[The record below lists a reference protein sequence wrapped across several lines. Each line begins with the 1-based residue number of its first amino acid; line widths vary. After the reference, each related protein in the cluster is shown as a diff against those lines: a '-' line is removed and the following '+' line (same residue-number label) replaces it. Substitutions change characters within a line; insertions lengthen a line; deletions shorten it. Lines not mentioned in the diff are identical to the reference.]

1 MFDLDNWQEIWT
13 TITRNKLRSFLT
25 GFGVFWGIF
34 MLIILI
40 GAGNSLQGGIMGNF
54 EGFASNACFFWT
66 NRTSEAYKGYR
77 KGRMWTMNVRDVELI
92 RRKAASVE
100 YISPMLFIGGGDK
113 NAVRGQ
119 KSGTYDVRGIYP
131 EHFQIEGQ
139 HILAG
144 RLFNELDEKG
154 SRKVCVIGKEVYE
167 TLFQPGENPE
177 GQYIRV
183 NGIYF
188 QVIGVIRPKS
198 RAASIGGD
206 IEKSIYLPF
215 STTQRAFNQGQDIWF
230 MACTAKSGY
239 PASAVEEEV
248 KAILKASHDISPTD
262 EKALGSVN
270 IEKQF
275 QIFQNLFLGIDIL
288 IWIVG
293 LGALFSGVIGISNI
307 MLVTVKERTREI
319 GVRRAIGAK
328 PMTIMIQ
335 ILSESFVLTAIAG
348 FLGLLFGVFILEAIY
363 QAMTNIMGG
372 GENVILSHILLWIN
386 SVSLITLIISIILI
400 YALKSTQTKGLKTA
414 AKISG
419 FVFGISFLVRIYML
433 ISGIGGGGEEGDSN
447 IFIPPYVTFWV
458 AVVAMLIII
467 FSGVIAGLMPAMRA
481 LRVKA
486 IDAIRDE

>member
-34 MLIILI
+34 MLILLI
-40 GAGNSLQGGIMGNF
+40 GAGNSLQGGISKNF
-54 EGFASNACFFWT
+54 DGFASNSCFFWT
-66 NRTSEAYKGYR
+66 GRTSEAYKGYR
-77 KGRMWTMNVRDVELI
+77 KGRTWSMNVRDMDLI
-92 RRKAASVE
+92 RRKATSVE
-100 YISPMLFIGGGDK
+100 YISPMLFIGGGEK
-113 NAVRGQ
+113 NAVRGH

-131 EHFQIEGQ
+131 EHFKIEGQ
-139 HILAG
+139 HIMSG
-144 RLFNELDEKG
+144 RLFNELDEQG
-154 SRKVCVIGKEVYE
+154 SRKVCVIGKQVYE
-167 TLFQPGENPE
+167 TLFKPGESAI

-198 RAASIGGD
+198 RASIGGNV
-206 IEKSIYLPF
+206 EESIYLPF

-230 MACTAKSGY
+230 IACTAKPGY
-239 PASAVEEEV
+239 PASMVEEEV
-248 KAILKASHDISPTD
+248 KSIIKTAHDISLTD
-262 EKALGSVN
+262 DKAMGSVN

-275 QIFQNLFLGIDIL
+275 QIFQNLFLGIDFL

-293 LGALFSGVIGISNI
+293 LGALFSGIIGISNI
-307 MLVTVKERTREI
+307 MLVTVRERTREI

-348 FLGLLFGVFILEAIY
+348 FA
-363 QAMTNIMGG
+363 
-372 GENVILSHILLWIN
+372 
-386 SVSLITLIISIILI
+386 
-400 YALKSTQTKGLKTA
+400 
-414 AKISG
+414 G
-419 FVFGISFLVRIYML
+419 FLFGISILELVYRAMTAGV
-433 ISGIGGGGEEGDSN
+433 SEEV
-447 IFIPPYVTFWV
+447 FFVPPLVSFWT
-458 AVVAMLIII
+458 AIVAMLIII
-467 FSGVIAGLMPAMRA
+467 FSGVLAGLMPALRA